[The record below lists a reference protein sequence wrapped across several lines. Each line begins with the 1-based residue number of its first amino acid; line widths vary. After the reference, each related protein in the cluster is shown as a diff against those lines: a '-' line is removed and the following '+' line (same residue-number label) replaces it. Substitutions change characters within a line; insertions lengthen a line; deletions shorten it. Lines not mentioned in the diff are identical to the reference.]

1 MFGEMQ
7 KINAFKNVKTT
18 TEIKDAIS
26 LICGD
31 AMVVFDREIVEL
43 YYPYRY
49 SSEDEMPSHR
59 ARQAVALRKSCQ
71 NFFGKYLD
79 KQVEIF
85 SESTSGLSEFYS
97 QNRGRLLGV
106 IDDGFVV
113 VEQKR
118 RQNDLKDLVHP
129 DIKKRGFFDSLGIF
143 VYFPILFPAAALID
157 ILLYV
162 KSIFSRNHYYDC
174 LVATLLDTANRRK
187 NQSVRNFARDEA
199 KRVLDRIRKT
209 VE

>member
-129 DIKKRGFFDSLGIF
+129 TVERRGFWISI
-143 VYFPILFPAAALID
+143 VTIIYFPIWFPVYALID

-162 KSIFSRNHYYDC
+162 KSIFSSNHYYDGWVTTI
-174 LVATLLDTANRRK
+174 LYTENRRK

-199 KRVLDRIRKT
+199 KSVLERIRKI